1 MNVMFL
7 PEVDRISNLSPKPL
21 KIREK
26 EKKIIQ
32 PIEDT
37 KHLYKDIAHQFYT
50 EELIEIVSD
59 FYKRDLELFNYEF

>member
-32 PIEDT
+32 PIEDN
-37 KHLYKDIAHQFYT
+37 KLLYKDIAHQFYT
-50 EELIEIVSD
+50 EELI
-59 FYKRDLELFNYEF
+59 